1 MGRLE
6 EKMRYLRFS
15 FLQNVLDFH
24 VNISFYFCKFVR
36 IIYHGLFQPKK
47 SHEFTTVYPS
57 QQMESISL
65 SCPYDFILE
74 PPPKT
79 PGIKRQH
86 DEPRDVV
93 SKSMSFPQGSIPPN
107 TQSWYMPFWF
117 PHILHGFPAKYY
129 KYLHEF
135 DGEYEGLTTEKN
147 LQDFEYF
154 LDLFEREHDDV
165 CMRYFSQYLQGCVKT

>member
-1 MGRLE
+1 
-6 EKMRYLRFS
+6 MRYLRFI
-15 FLQNVLDFH
+15 FLQNILYFH
-24 VNISFYFCKFVR
+24 VNISFSFHKFVR

-47 SHEFTTVYPS
+47 SHEFTLVYPS

-93 SKSMSFPQGSIPPN
+93 SKSMSFPQGSVAPN
-107 TQSWYMPFWF
+107 AQIRYMPFWR
-117 PHILHGFPAKYY
+117 PRILHDFPAKHY
-129 KYLHEF
+129 KYLPWF
-135 DGEYEGLTTEKN
+135 DGELEGLTAEKH
-147 LQDFEYF
+147 L
-154 LDLFEREHDDV
+154 
-165 CMRYFSQYLQGCVKT
+165 QYLNTFVTILR